1 MFNLHNQKAQR
12 DEFIESNL
20 GLVHSLAVRFKG
32 RGVEYE
38 ELVAAGS
45 VGLIKAV
52 DRFEEERGL
61 CFSTYA
67 VPVILGEIKKIFR
80 DGGTVKVSRSLKE
93 LSLKVNHARSTMS
106 AKTGQ
111 EPTIA
116 QLAEHLGVSADD
128 VSEAI
133 CASQP
138 ALSLSPVYDG
148 EKDSKEIDVP
158 VSGEE
163 VGLEDKIALKEVL
176 SKMAPEQRQLIVLRY
191 YQGKTQSET
200 AKVLGTTQVQVSRME
215 RRILKA
221 IRCEMLM

>member
-1 MFNLHNQKAQR
+1 MQIENMTR

-20 GLVHSLAVRFKG
+20 GLVHSLAYRFKG

-45 VGLIKAV
+45 VGLVKAY
-52 DRFEEERGL
+52 DRFDASRGL

-93 LSLKVNHARSTMS
+93 LSLKINTVRANIT
-106 AKTGQ
+106 AKTGT
-111 EPTIA
+111 EPTISEIA
-116 QLAEHLGVSADD
+116 QHLGESAER
-128 VSEAI
+128 VTEAV

-138 ALSLSPVYDG
+138 TVSLSPVYDG
-148 EKDSKEIDVP
+148 ESEAKEIDVP

-163 VGLEDKIALKEVL
+163 TALEDKIALKEAL
-176 SKMAPEQRQLIVLRY
+176 ATLTAEERKIILLRY
-191 YQGKTQSET
+191 YNGKTQSET
-200 AKVLGTTQVQVSRME
+200 AKLLGTTQVQISRTE
-215 RRILKA
+215 RKILDK
-221 IRCEMLM
+221 IRGEFGLIK